1 MLKDRIRT
9 ITKKY
14 SKKHVNEEKVVIAQL
29 SEIVSGYESNLPL
42 NREDM
47 NLYEESK
54 AELEE
59 KSLERIRGVMF
70 RSKVKWYEEGEKSS
84 KYFFS
89 LEKARYNAKTCY
101 KMIDDSGKEIDAPKE
116 ILNQQRTFYQQ
127 LYNQD
132 EDVNFS
138 VNNSSGIKVPEDI
151 HKTQQEQI
159 SIYDLEVAI
168 KSMKNSKTPGI
179 DGLPIDFYKV
189 FWTQIKQAFYEM
201 MIESYD
207 IQLLPSHS

>member
-1 MLKDRIRT
+1 MVEYVSSIQTDHRGLYLAMILTPFERGLGYWKFNTSLLHKHDFVQLMREEILVTLEASESKLPGQKWEILKDRIRT

-89 LEKARYNAKTCY
+89 LEKARYNAKGQNKDYYKEVLKETC
-101 KMIDDSGKEIDAPKE
+101 
-116 ILNQQRTFYQQ
+116 
-127 LYNQD
+127 
-132 EDVNFS
+132 
-138 VNNSSGIKVPEDI
+138 
-151 HKTQQEQI
+151 
-159 SIYDLEVAI
+159 
-168 KSMKNSKTPGI
+168 
-179 DGLPIDFYKV
+179 
-189 FWTQIKQAFYEM
+189 
-201 MIESYD
+201 
-207 IQLLPSHS
+207 